1 MGDRSAQINDVLSA
15 HYQYWSDAV
24 QSRLALVD
32 NILQQVPPST
42 LSDATAFNLVNDEM
56 SAMLCVLRAVGTRRN
71 ALTLTCRIPTEI
83 LVEIF
88 LHYQRSYYDF
98 DVLKGDKEKHSA
110 LHGTSLGWVPAVAHV
125 CRHWRTVAH
134 EHPRLWS
141 NVVLHMGRVWA
152 QRTLALSKAA
162 PIVVSLSDPIPC
174 DVTTMPN
181 PTSLLLLPR
190 RPALD
195 PLDVLA
201 GHLSHIRELELH
213 GCACYA
219 PPWVCLLETPA
230 PFLEE
235 LWLRI
240 DPHYPGTLP
249 DTPIALPENFLETH
263 PRLRRLVLEEAFLA
277 SWVPGPHPLTQF
289 VTLTITA
296 PDPRHAL
303 SRAATVLPKREQ
315 LLECLSL
322 MPALEVLCLEHCLP
336 AFVPAFSPCT
346 VSLPHLR
353 IVTFADRV
361 DRCRQVLDALD
372 IPPAAM
378 ITVRCWSISPPSEL
392 DCLRILPS
400 LAVHLSSPVPATPP
414 LPTGNGGPHALA
426 LSSASTDGRTLLT
439 LTAWRAFSTPTV
451 AEDCEIYTGPKASPD
466 VRLDCEWDAG
476 DPDMEQRA
484 LLRACACVPL
494 ADLRALSLRA
504 DAAVWSARDWRTTFT
519 ACPEITHVMA
529 SDVPAESLLEALSPP
544 AAPSPEDGD
553 GDASSAV
560 PLFPE
565 LVSLTLVGVNFV
577 RAEEEAWS
585 TLAGALV
592 QRQKSPACVTILD
605 RIELRACTVAEDTID
620 SLKEFA
626 AVVVWDSVT
635 DPNSW
640 IHIPREGGGDEE
652 GGDGEEEAE

>member
-1 MGDRSAQINDVLSA
+1 MGDRSAQINDVLSP
-15 HYQYWSDAV
+15 HSQNWSDAV

-32 NILQQVPPST
+32 DILQQVPSST
-42 LSDATAFNLVNDEM
+42 LSNATAFNLVNDEM
-56 SAMLCVLRAVGTRRN
+56 SAMLCVLRAVGSRRN

-88 LHYQRSYYDF
+88 LHYQRSYYHF
-98 DVLKGDKEKHSA
+98 DVPKGDQERHSD

-141 NVVLHMGRVWA
+141 NVVLHLGRAWA

-162 PIVVSLSDPIPC
+162 PIVVSLSNPIPC
-174 DVTTMPN
+174 VTTIPN
-181 PTSLLLLPR
+181 AASLLPPPL

-195 PLDVLA
+195 PFDVLVD
-201 GHLSHIRELELH
+201 HLYHVRELELH
-213 GCACYA
+213 ACACSA
-219 PPWVCLLETPA
+219 PPRVSLLEMPA

-249 DTPIALPENFLETH
+249 DAPIALPENFLATH
-263 PRLRRLVLEEAFLA
+263 PRLRRLVLEEAFLS
-277 SWVPGPHPLTQF
+277 SWVPGPRPLTQF

-303 SRAATVLPKREQ
+303 PRAASVVPTREQ

-322 MPALEVLCLEHCLP
+322 MPVLEVLCLEHCLP
-336 AFVPAFSPCT
+336 AFVSAFSPCT
-346 VSLPHLR
+346 VSLPHIR
-353 IVTFADRV
+353 VVTLADRV

-372 IPPAAM
+372 IPPAAV
-378 ITVRCWSISPPSEL
+378 ITVRCWSVSPPSEL
-392 DCLRILPS
+392 DCLRIIPS
-400 LAVHLSSPVPATPP
+400 LATHLSRS
-414 LPTGNGGPHALA
+414 TGSGGPHALG
-426 LSSASTDGRTLLT
+426 LTSASNDGRTLLT
-439 LTAWRAFSTPTV
+439 LTAWRTFIIPTV
-451 AEDCEIYTGPKASPD
+451 TEDCETYTGPKASPD
-466 VRLDCEWDAG
+466 VHLDCEWDAG

-494 ADLRALSLRA
+494 ADLRALILRA
-504 DAAVWSARDWRTTFT
+504 DAAVWSARDWRATFT
-519 ACPEITHVMA
+519 ACPEVTHVMA

-544 AAPSPEDGD
+544 AAGRPNDD
-553 GDASSAV
+553 DASSSGA

-565 LVSLTLVGVNFV
+565 LVSLTLAGVNFV

-585 TLAGALV
+585 TLASALV

-626 AVVVWDSVT
+626 AVVVWDSIT

>member
-32 NILQQVPPST
+32 DILHQVPPTT

-56 SAMLCVLRAVGTRRN
+56 SAMLCVLRAVASRRN

-88 LHYQRSYYDF
+88 LHYQHSYHEL
-98 DVLKGDKEKHSA
+98 DVPKGDKEKHSA

-141 NVVLHMGRVWA
+141 NVVLHMGRTWA
-152 QRTLALSKAA
+152 QRTLALSKAV
-162 PIVVSLSDPIPC
+162 PIVVSLSNRIPC
-174 DVTTMPN
+174 DVTTIPN
-181 PTSLLLLPR
+181 AASLLPWSR
-190 RPALD
+190 RPALE
-195 PLDVLA
+195 PFDVLVD
-201 GHLSHIRELELH
+201 HLSHIRELELH
-213 GCACYA
+213 ACACACSA
-219 PPWVCLLETPA
+219 PNWVCVLGSPA

-249 DTPIALPENFLETH
+249 DAPIALPENFLATH
-263 PRLRRLVLEEAFLA
+263 PRLRRLVLEEAFLS
-277 SWVPGPHPLTQF
+277 SWVPGPCPLTQF
-289 VTLTITA
+289 VRLTIVA

-303 SRAATVLPKREQ
+303 SRATSVVPTREQ
-315 LLECLSL
+315 LLECLSF
-322 MPALEVLCLEHCLP
+322 MPVLEVLCLEHCLP
-336 AFVPAFSPCT
+336 AFVSAFSPRT

-353 IVTFADRV
+353 VLTLEDRV
-361 DRCRQVLDALD
+361 DRCRQVLEALD
-372 IPPAAM
+372 FPPAAV
-378 ITVRCWSISPPSEL
+378 ITVRCWSVSPPSEL

-400 LAVHLSSPVPATPP
+400 LATHLSRSA
-414 LPTGNGGPHALA
+414 GSGGPHALT
-426 LSSASTDGRTLLT
+426 LASTSSDGRTLLT
-439 LTAWRAFSTPTV
+439 LTAWRAFATPTV
-451 AEDCEIYTGPKASPD
+451 AEDCETYNGPNASPD
-466 VRLDCEWDAG
+466 VRLECEWDAG

-494 ADLRALSLRA
+494 PDLRALSLHA
-504 DAAVWSARDWRTTFT
+504 DAAVWSARDWRATFT

-529 SDVPAESLLEALSPP
+529 SDVPAESLLEALRPP
-544 AAPSPEDGD
+544 VAGRPDGD
-553 GDASSAV
+553 DGDDDAGGGA

-605 RIELRACTVAEDTID
+605 RIELRACTVAENTID

-626 AVVVWDSVT
+626 AVVVWDSIT

-640 IHIPREGGGDEE
+640 IHIPRDGGGDEE